1 MLYKRVTTFLSK
13 IRKIIIL
20 NFISTKWIDKTYQK
34 LINFYNNIIN
44 INIIKIFNEV
54 IKKIYLNKNNNFSL
68 ILIEILNFKIIFL
81 KKTLHL

>member
-13 IRKIIIL
+13 IHKIIIL

>member
-1 MLYKRVTTFLSK
+1 MIKPYK
-13 IRKIIIL
+13 
-20 NFISTKWIDKTYQK
+20 K

>member
-1 MLYKRVTTFLSK
+1 MIKP
-13 IRKIIIL
+13 
-20 NFISTKWIDKTYQK
+20 YQK

>member
-68 ILIEILNFKIIFL
+68 ILIEILNFKIIFV